1 MLFDVLYFRSLVG
14 GGRCPVN
21 TRIELTKQEKVVLS
35 LIARGWRTI
44 KIAQELYLSPR
55 TVETHLAHIYTK
67 LDVSSRTEAAVY
79 AVRANL
85 TGDREIRK
93 NPEDALR
100 NYPYAEG
107 IEFSQSTRTPSRK
120 RMA

>member
-1 MLFDVLYFRSLVG
+1 
-14 GGRCPVN
+14 VN
-21 TRIELTKQEKVVLS
+21 SRIELTKQEQVVLS
-35 LIARGWRTI
+35 LVARGWRTI
-44 KIAQELYLSPR
+44 KIARELYLSPR

-85 TGDREIRK
+85 TGEREIRK
-93 NPEDALR
+93 NPEDASR